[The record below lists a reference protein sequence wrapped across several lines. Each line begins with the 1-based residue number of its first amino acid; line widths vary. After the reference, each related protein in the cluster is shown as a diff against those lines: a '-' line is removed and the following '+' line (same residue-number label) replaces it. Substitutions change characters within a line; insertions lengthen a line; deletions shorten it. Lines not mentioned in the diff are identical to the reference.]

1 MKCIYCGTELKE
13 GCLYC
18 SNCGKEAQI
27 VPDYNGFEDDYLKAL
42 LEEASSE
49 ETELAQA
56 TIKKADMEEKERKI
70 QEKRQ
75 KQTELKKK
83 QDRKRIIVLLCILA
97 AVILFFVISTVV
109 LKLSR
114 EHQQMNSYEYQMEQ
128 AAIAEQNKEYAL
140 AAQYYENA
148 LALEPQ
154 DLISRDRLGELYMNQ
169 KEYDSAL
176 IVYTEL
182 IQLGDTSLENYQN
195 LLTIYEKKKDVDAII
210 ALTKEIEDPQ
220 ILELFTNYIVTGPE
234 FSYPSGKY
242 EEYIK
247 VELSSSGIY
256 NIYYTLDGSD
266 PVTNGQIYTKPIAL
280 SEAGEYEIRAV
291 CVNIKHIY
299 SEVVSNTYTID
310 IPAPDMPS
318 VSPNGG
324 DFASETQ
331 IIITVPTGC
340 IAYYTWD
347 GTNPTTESEQ
357 YTAPIV
363 IPEGNNILSVISVD
377 PKTNL
382 TSGVYRQYYTYYP

>member
-1 MKCIYCGTELKE
+1 MKCIHCGTELKE

-27 VPDYNGFEDDYLKAL
+27 VSDYNGFEDDYLKAI

-49 ETELAQA
+49 ETQLAKE
-56 TIKKADMEEKERKI
+56 TIKKADREEKERKL

-75 KQTELKKK
+75 KQTELKKEK
-83 QDRKRIIVLLCILA
+83 ERVRMIVLLCILA
-97 AVILFFVISTVV
+97 AVILFCIIGMFV

-128 AAIAEQNKEYAL
+128 ATIAERNQEYEE
-140 AAQYYENA
+140 AAQYYEKA
-148 LALEPQ
+148 LTLEPQ
-154 DLISRDRLGELYMNQ
+154 DLVSRRLLGELYMNQ
-169 KEYDSAL
+169 GEYDSAL
-176 IVYTEL
+176 IVYTEM
-182 IQLGDTSLENYQN
+182 IQLGDASLENYQN

-220 ILELFTNYIVTGPE
+220 ILELFSNYIVMVPE
-234 FSYPSGKY
+234 FSYASGKY
-242 EEYIK
+242 DEYIK
-247 VELSSSGIY
+247 IELSSSGIY

-280 SEAGEYEIRAV
+280 SEAGEYEIKAV

-299 SEVVSNTYTID
+299 SEVVSNVYTID

-331 IIITVPTGC
+331 ITITVPAGC
-340 IAYYTWD
+340 VAYYTWD
-347 GTNPTTESEQ
+347 GSNPTTESER
-357 YTAPIV
+357 YTAPII

-377 PKTNL
+377 LKTNL